1 MFEFRAHKARRSN
14 AARRLVGRSIVAPN
28 GILILILKTHLRK
41 LVDDASGGGAPADD
55 YYCFSLT
62 RESEEEEE
70 EKEEARWRKAI
81 VFAHFHSSFGS
92 SSSSYSHPDV
102 ESGRGF

>member
-1 MFEFRAHKARRSN
+1 M
-14 AARRLVGRSIVAPN
+14 RLVGRSSVPPN

-55 YYCFSLT
+55 YYCFSLR
-62 RESEEEEE
+62 RESEE

-81 VFAHFHSSFGS
+81 VFAHFHSS
-92 SSSSYSHPDV
+92 SSYSHPAV
-102 ESGRGF
+102 ESRHGF